1 MRNIEQTNLWEVN
14 IHLYPFGDRFEFS
27 IKVYYNQTIILGI
40 VKQKHIIS
48 DSFSEISLNNY
59 IYLTLPLSTTIYI
72 EYLDKLREFLCHIV
86 NTVSTENVNE
96 GLQQLNALTNRT
108 NLPKGTAIFI
118 DRWQIS
124 LDGARFLFQDIKVNE
139 KNAAACCY
147 MLYLMIAE
155 LYSISRGVIMDSGK
169 ALQILLSCRKK
180 STDNVPST
188 YIRRV
193 GYIMQY
199 LCKSVYKEEASLL
212 ILLEYSYELLGNEVF
227 LELIESSFDKRRS
240 VLPLYQPTK
249 QFDFTHLL
257 VRLYHFA
264 LENQG
269 TVPLIE
275 RIFRHLPYSQHVAFI
290 TEMRQFEKRGDLMNT
305 IMESLSY
312 KPGIQMMTYGREGNL
327 ESLLETWNGFIEL
340 FPESSKSL
348 NDFGERAI
356 LTFLTVAN
364 KTISVNGV
372 TKLFQLVRK
381 TDIFTTTLQQLNLFN
396 SLSHS
401 KNHDLLNMAID
412 LLNQTKY
419 CNLEKHKMG
428 DIISV
433 LFVHLLQDCRD
444 RASTNE
450 KDAILTSYQY
460 FDKITSTAYV
470 KHHEDIHE
478 KLEEFIF
485 KFMQKY
491 ELKTMIEI
499 IPEIEDNTKWVE
511 IYVAHITS
519 FIIESYPGRTFD
531 EIIKDICGTS
541 TLTVNSRQVMLKLR
555 QHIVPSHTSHKSIKK
570 TNQVNKYELTKF
582 HEMLKEQDHVCR
594 YGKCNLLFVH
604 QPPCNSIISSE
615 CHREYTIIC
624 KFTD

>member
-1 MRNIEQTNLWEVN
+1 MYLWFLQLQNKRVRVYIPPGRQSISVTSVNLIYKNQTYTMRNIEQTNLWEVN
-14 IHLYPFGDRFEFS
+14 IHLHSSGDRFEFS
-27 IKVYYNQTIILGI
+27 IEVYYNQTIILGI

-48 DSFSEISLNNY
+48 ESFSEFSSNNFIS
-59 IYLTLPLSTTIYI
+59 LTLPLSTTNHI

-108 NLPKGTAIFI
+108 DLPKGTAIFI
-118 DRWQIS
+118 NRWQIS
-124 LDGARFLFQDIKVNE
+124 LDGARFLFQDIEVNE

-169 ALQILLSCRKK
+169 ALQILLSCRKN
-180 STDNVPST
+180 STENVPST

-193 GYIMQY
+193 GFIMQY

-249 QFDFTHLL
+249 KFDFTHLL

-264 LENQG
+264 LENKG
-269 TVPLIE
+269 TIPLVE
-275 RIFRHLPYSQHVAFI
+275 RIFRHLPYTEHVAFI
-290 TEMRQFEKRGDLMNT
+290 TEMRQVEKRGDLMNT

-312 KPGIQMMTYGREGNL
+312 KPGIEMMNYGRQGNL
-327 ESLLETWNGFIEL
+327 ESLLGTWNGFIEL
-340 FPESSKSL
+340 CPNSSKSL
-348 NDFGERAI
+348 NEFGERAI
-356 LTFLTVAN
+356 LTLLTVAD
-364 KTISVNGV
+364 KTISVNGMNE
-372 TKLFQLVRK
+372 LFQLVRK

-412 LLNQTKY
+412 LLNQTRY
-419 CNLEKHKMG
+419 CSLEKQKMG
-428 DIISV
+428 DNISV
-433 LFVHLLQDCRD
+433 LFMHLLQDCRD
-444 RASTNE
+444 RASAKE
-450 KDAILTSYQY
+450 KDAIMTSYQY
-460 FDKITSTAYV
+460 FDQITSTAYV

-478 KLEEFIF
+478 KLDEIIV
-485 KFMQKY
+485 KFVQKY

-499 IPEIEDNTKWVE
+499 IPEIEDNAKWVD
-511 IYVAHITS
+511 IYVTHITS
-519 FIIESYPGRTFD
+519 FIIGSYPGRTFD
-531 EIIKDICGTS
+531 DIIKDICGTA
-541 TLTVNSRQVMLKLR
+541 TLTVSSRQVVFKLQQQYTYNLHANLKNQLR
-555 QHIVPSHTSHKSIKK
+555 K
-570 TNQVNKYELTKF
+570 TNQVSK
-582 HEMLKEQDHVCR
+582 
-594 YGKCNLLFVH
+594 
-604 QPPCNSIISSE
+604 
-615 CHREYTIIC
+615 
-624 KFTD
+624 